1 MKDLRSAVSDPSLPV
16 YEINENLSPL
26 SGRIDVNL
34 FFGLSNM
41 IIEFQKVCE
50 GVTPQDHIGQRFPAE
65 KVLQMLNDHA
75 ATIEN
80 SADRYNVVTPTTP
93 LREYAQPYVKVSGLI
108 GSDRA
113 LTFFLDLF
121 IGWIS
126 VERWFC
132 DGISYA
138 DAVDNLRKPN
148 KEEFEIP
155 DLGFYG
161 CCSTAFKL
169 STI

>member
-1 MKDLRSAVSDPSLPV
+1 
-16 YEINENLSPL
+16 
-26 SGRIDVNL
+26 
-34 FFGLSNM
+34 
-41 IIEFQKVCE
+41 
-50 GVTPQDHIGQRFPAE
+50 
-65 KVLQMLNDHA
+65 MLNDHA

-80 SADRYNVVTPTTP
+80 SADRNNFVTLTTR
-93 LREYAQPYVKVSGLI
+93 LHEYAQPYVKVSGLI
-108 GSDRA
+108 GSGRA

-148 KEEFEIP
+148 KEEFETVINICRSHSY
-155 DLGFYG
+155 LN
-161 CCSTAFKL
+161 STSKIVKQIMSVIEEGSRIGGLTNASSVHKSL
-169 STI
+169 TGAESLLEAEACLY